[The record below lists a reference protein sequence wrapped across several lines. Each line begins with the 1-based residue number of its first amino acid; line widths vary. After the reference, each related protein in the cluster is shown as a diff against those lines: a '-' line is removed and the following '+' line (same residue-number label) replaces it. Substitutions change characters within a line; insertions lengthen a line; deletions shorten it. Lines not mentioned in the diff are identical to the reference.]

1 MNHLRKFELET
12 DYLNAKDSFVYP
24 NVSYIVEKDIL
35 HYMKNSKY
43 DFVDLGLPSGLKW
56 AAWNVGATKPE
67 DSGLY
72 FAWGEDKGYVVTRG
86 GEIDA
91 INGQYNA
98 IIKNADGSGTTKTFA
113 SGYTDYKHYDVSTS
127 AFTKYN
133 STSGLTKILANED
146 DGCYLAEKEMRMP
159 TKEECEELIAYTK
172 HNRTEKYNGSE
183 VNGMTFTSTTNGNSI
198 FVPAVGFVYSGVLSD
213 FGRYG
218 YFWSSSLSSSFV
230 GGAFSLFFNSESLV
244 VGEDYRFLGIPLRAV
259 RP

>member
-113 SGYTDYKHYDVSTS
+113 SGYTDYKHY
-127 AFTKYN
+127 AN
-133 STSGLTKILANED
+133 SGLTKYNATDNLTKLANED
-146 DGCYLAEKEMRMP
+146 DGCYLAEKSMRMP
-159 TKEECEELIAYTK
+159 TQAECQELITYTK
-172 HNRTEKYNGSE
+172 HNWTDNYDGRGIK
-183 VNGMTFTSTTNGNSI
+183 GMTFTSTTNGNSI
-198 FVPAVGFVYSGVLSD
+198 FVPAVGAVYGGVLDS
-213 FGRYG
+213 FGLIG
-218 YFWSSSLSSSFV
+218 NFWSSSLSSSSVEGAFLLYFGSGDLGVDVGSRFV
-230 GGAFSLFFNSESLV
+230 GF
-244 VGEDYRFLGIPLRAV
+244 PLRAV

>member
-86 GEIDA
+86 EVINAID
-91 INGQYNA
+91 GQYNA
-98 IIKNADGSGTTKTFA
+98 KIKNADGSETTKTFA
-113 SGYTDYKHYDVSTS
+113 SGYTDYKHY
-127 AFTKYN
+127 AN
-133 STSGLTKILANED
+133 SGLTKYNATDNLTKLANED
-146 DGCYLAEKEMRMP
+146 DGCYLAEKSMRMP
-159 TKEECEELIAYTK
+159 TQAECQELIKNTTSTWTK
-172 HNRTEKYNGSE
+172 KYNGSE
-183 VNGMTFTSTTNGNSI
+183 VNGITFTSTTNGNSI
-198 FVPAVGFVYSGVLSD
+198 FVPAVGAVFSGVLND
-213 FGRYG
+213 FGLSG
-218 YFWSSSLSSSFV
+218 TFWSSSLSSSSVEEAFDLLFDSIGLGV
-230 GGAFSLFFNSESLV
+230 GNDG
-244 VGEDYRFLGIPLRAV
+244 RFDGIPLRAV

>member
-12 DYLNAKDSFVYP
+12 DYLQAKDSFVYP

-113 SGYTDYKHYDVSTS
+113 SGYTDYKHY
-127 AFTKYN
+127 AN
-133 STSGLTKILANED
+133 SGLTKYNATDNLTKLANED
-146 DGCYLAEKEMRMP
+146 DGCYLAEKSMRMP
-159 TKEECEELIAYTK
+159 TQAECQELIDNTTSTWTDNYDGRGIK
-172 HNRTEKYNGSE
+172 
-183 VNGMTFTSTTNGNSI
+183 GMTFTSNTNVNSI
-198 FVPAVGFVYSGVLSD
+198 FVPAVGAVGSGVLD
-213 FGRYG
+213 GFGLYG
-218 YFWSSSLSSSFV
+218 VFWSSSLSSSSV
-230 GGAFSLFFNSESLV
+230 EGAFDLLFAYDYLGV
-244 VGEDYRFLGIPLRAV
+244 DVGSRFSGFPLRAV

>member
-56 AAWNVGATKPE
+56 AAWNVGATQPE
-67 DSGLY
+67 ESGLY

-159 TKEECEELIAYTK
+159 TKEECEELIAKTTSTWTT
-172 HNRTEKYNGSE
+172 NYNGSE
-183 VNGMTFTSTTNGNSI
+183 VNGMTFTSKTNGNSI
-198 FVPAVGFVYSGVLSD
+198 FVPAVGAVVSGVLSG
-213 FGRYG
+213 FGLSG
-218 YFWSSSLSSSFV
+218 NFWSCSLSSSSVEEAFFLGFGS
-230 GGAFSLFFNSESLV
+230 GGLV
-244 VGEDYRFLGIPLRAV
+244 VGNAIRFYGIPLRAV

>member
-12 DYLNAKDSFVYP
+12 DYLQAKDSFVYP

-67 DSGLY
+67 ESGLY
-72 FAWGEDKGYVVTRG
+72 FAWGEDKGYVVKRG

-113 SGYTDYKHYDVSTS
+113 SGYTDYKHY
-127 AFTKYN
+127 AN
-133 STSGLTKILANED
+133 SGLTKYNATDNLTKLANED

-159 TKEECEELIAYTK
+159 TKEECEELIKKTTSAW
-172 HNRTEKYNGSE
+172 TENYNGSG

-198 FVPAVGFVYSGVLSD
+198 FVPAVGAVGSGVLGD
-213 FGRYG
+213 FGLLG
-218 YFWSSSLSSSFV
+218 VFWSSSLSSSSV
-230 GGAFSLFFNSESLV
+230 EGAFDLLFASDYLGV
-244 VGEDYRFLGIPLRAV
+244 DVGSRFGGFPLRAV

>member
-56 AAWNVGATKPE
+56 AAWNVGATQPE
-67 DSGLY
+67 ESGLY

-133 STSGLTKILANED
+133 ATDNLTKLANED

-159 TKEECEELIAYTK
+159 TKEECQELIENTK
-172 HNRTEKYNGSE
+172 HNWTDNYDGRGIK
-183 VNGMTFTSTTNGNSI
+183 GMTFTSNTNGNSI
-198 FVPAVGFVYSGVLSD
+198 FVPAVGAVSSGVLFN
-213 FGRYG
+213 FGFVG
-218 YFWSSSLSSSFV
+218 GFWSSSLSSSSV
-230 GGAFSLFFNSESLV
+230 EMAFSLGFGS
-244 VGEDYRFLGIPLRAV
+244 RFLAVDNGGRFIGVPLRAV
-259 RP
+259 RK

>member
-56 AAWNVGATKPE
+56 AAWNVGATQPE
-67 DSGLY
+67 ESGLY

-113 SGYTDYKHYDVSTS
+113 SGYTDYKHY
-127 AFTKYN
+127 AN
-133 STSGLTKILANED
+133 SGLTKYNATDNLTKLANED

-159 TKEECEELIAYTK
+159 TKEECQELIANTTSAW
-172 HNRTEKYNGSE
+172 TENYNGSG
-183 VNGMTFTSTTNGNSI
+183 VNGMTFTFKTNGNSI
-198 FVPAVGFVYSGVLSD
+198 FVPAVGAVSSGVLSN
-213 FGRYG
+213 FGLG
-218 YFWSSSLSSSFV
+218 GGFWSSSLSSSSVEGALLLGFDSGGLDVVSDFRFV
-230 GGAFSLFFNSESLV
+230 
-244 VGEDYRFLGIPLRAV
+244 GIPLRAV
-259 RP
+259 RK

>member
-133 STSGLTKILANED
+133 STSGLTTLANED
-146 DGCYLAEKEMRMP
+146 DGCYLAEKSMRMP
-159 TKEECEELIAYTK
+159 TQAECEELIANTTSTWTDNYDGRGIK
-172 HNRTEKYNGSE
+172 
-183 VNGMTFTSTTNGNSI
+183 GMTFTSNKNGNSI
-198 FVPAVGFVYSGVLSD
+198 FVPAVGAVYSGVLNL
-213 FGRYG
+213 FGLVG
-218 YFWSSSLSSSFV
+218 YFWSSSLSSSSV
-230 GGAFSLFFNSESLV
+230 ERAFYLLFFNSGVLGVDVDS
-244 VGEDYRFLGIPLRAV
+244 RFYGVPLRAV